1 MFDLKKMGFDNSVVS
16 NSILTSF
23 SPHLIY
29 RRSTDKNGTSYFVKE
44 TLNFASLDYAK
55 FYALEL
61 QK

>member
-1 MFDLKKMGFDNSVVS
+1 MGFDNSVVS